1 MGEIRIMNESGDTKV
16 QWNPTNEDE
25 IEVAEE
31 MFDKLKSKG
40 HLSYEVKKDGSKG
53 KLLKKFK
60 PSAGMIIMV
69 PPVVG
74 G

>member
-1 MGEIRIMNESGDTKV
+1 MNELGDTKV
-16 QWNPTNEDE
+16 QWNPSNEDE

-31 MFDKLKSKG
+31 MFDKLIDKG
-40 HLSYEVKKDGSKG
+40 HLAYTVKKDGSKG
-53 KLLKKFK
+53 KMIKKFK

-69 PPVVG
+69 PPVKG